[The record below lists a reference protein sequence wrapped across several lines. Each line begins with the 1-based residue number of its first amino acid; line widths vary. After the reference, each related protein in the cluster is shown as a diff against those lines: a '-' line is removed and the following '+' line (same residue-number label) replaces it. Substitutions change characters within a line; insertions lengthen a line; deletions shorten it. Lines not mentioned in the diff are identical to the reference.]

1 MMKEKKSKNDKRLS
15 KAEYEALSN
24 FRYAVRQFLGFSESA
39 AEAAGLTANQHQA
52 LLAIKGFPG
61 RDHVTNG
68 ELAERLRIKHH
79 SAVGLV
85 NRLEILNLV
94 YRKQSAADRRQIYI
108 ALTESGE
115 KLLELLTIAHR
126 VELKNLVPHLR
137 VILESLKHSD

>member
-1 MMKEKKSKNDKRLS
+1 MMEKKSKNGKLLS

-24 FRYAVRQFLGFSESA
+24 FRYGMRQFLGFSEAA
-39 AEAAGLTANQHQA
+39 AEAAGLTPNQHQA

-61 RDHVTNG
+61 REHLTNG

-85 NRLEILNLV
+85 NRLETLNLV
-94 YRKQSAADRRQIYI
+94 SRKQSDADRRNIYI

-115 KLLELLTIAHR
+115 KLLEKLAVAHR
-126 VELKNLVPHLR
+126 DELKNLVPQLTD
-137 VILESLKHSD
+137 ILESLKHSE